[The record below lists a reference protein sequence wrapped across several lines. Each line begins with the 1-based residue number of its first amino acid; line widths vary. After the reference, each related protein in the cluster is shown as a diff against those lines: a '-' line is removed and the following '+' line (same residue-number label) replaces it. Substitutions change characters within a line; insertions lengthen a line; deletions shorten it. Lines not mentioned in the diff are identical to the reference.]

1 MKKNFFIALA
11 LTVLATTGC
20 TAKLSTTTTEQF
32 DSYTTCSNSKDDT
45 VQDTYFVVSGQEVN
59 VRYMPSTDS
68 EIADVYYRYTVIY
81 GHLTQD
87 GNWCEITLPDR
98 NTRYISSDFITPISA
113 KEAEEYEGFA
123 ISKKIQLYGIVDEFA
138 YCYYDPTFSS
148 DIMEV
153 LQSDD
158 IVTVSAILK
167 NGWYL
172 CQCSDFKCYIPQ
184 NSFSN
189 FTNGEYE
196 EYIKPCTTANEH
208 ESEPEP
214 KTEPGLKP
222 LAETKT
228 EPETSNQAF
237 IKQKRLIE
245 QKDEY
250 ESEEIDVNEN
260 DDTEITV
267 ENNYE
272 SDTETKTETLLLG
285 TFTTDYSFS
294 GYNRRYNLEKAAS
307 TMNGIVINSNENFNW
322 CRDMG
327 PCGYDEG
334 YLESLEIQDGQ
345 YVTGYGGGIC
355 QVSCTLCGAVLSSDG
370 DFELVERYHHG
381 IEQFYISREYDAT
394 VSYPDC
400 NFVFKNNNTFSIMIE
415 TYFDGC
421 YLTINIC
428 KVAE

>member
-1 MKKNFFIALA
+1 ML
-11 LTVLATTGC
+11 
-20 TAKLSTTTTEQF
+20 
-32 DSYTTCSNSKDDT
+32 Y
-45 VQDTYFVVSGQEVN
+45 
-59 VRYMPSTDS
+59 
-68 EIADVYYRYTVIY
+68 
-81 GHLTQD
+81 
-87 GNWCEITLPDR
+87 
-98 NTRYISSDFITPISA
+98 SA
-113 KEAEEYEGFA
+113 KFLLHFY
-123 ISKKIQLYGIVDEFA
+123 K
-138 YCYYDPTFSS
+138 
-148 DIMEV
+148 
-153 LQSDD
+153 
-158 IVTVSAILK
+158 
-167 NGWYL
+167 WR
-172 CQCSDFKCYIPQ
+172 
-184 NSFSN
+184 
-189 FTNGEYE
+189 
-196 EYIKPCTTANEH
+196 IKPCTTANEH

-214 KTEPGLKP
+214 KTEPGPKP